1 MCFLHSNTKIDTK
14 FKFCVLK
21 NSKKAG
27 GSFPQ
32 PPDGSCGLKNSG
44 RLKPEFF
51 SKFESGSGYKKSID
65 RILFAISMRF
75 LAISMDIC
83 TVLGHRQSLIPMPN
97 CPPPFF
103 KSQTFLKNFGLRKRE
118 FICFL

>member
-32 PPDGSCGLKNSG
+32 PPDGFCELKNSG
-44 RLKPEFF
+44 QLKPEFF

-97 CPPPFF
+97 CPPPPFS
-103 KSQTFLKNFGLRKRE
+103 KVKYFLKTLF
-118 FICFL
+118 